1 MRRRVGPTPAASSSP
16 SSGKEPHSMSRIGKK
31 PVPVPNGVTVTLTG
45 NTISVKGPKGELSRK
60 LHPDMQIAV
69 EDGTVNVTRPSDEQ
83 NHRALHGLTRSLIAD
98 MVEGVTNGYRKQL
111 EITGVG
117 YKAEVKPFGLQLAL
131 GFSHP
136 VEYRAPAGIKLSAP
150 QPTAVVIEGAD
161 KEKVGQVAAE
171 IRALRK
177 PEPYKGKGVKY
188 QGEQVRRKAGKAG
201 GK

>member
-1 MRRRVGPTPAASSSP
+1 
-16 SSGKEPHSMSRIGKK
+16 MSRIGRK
-31 PVPVPNGVTVTLTG
+31 PVPVPNNVTVTVDG
-45 NTISVKGPKGELSRK
+45 RTIAVKGPKGELTRL
-60 LHPDMQIAV
+60 LHPDMQVKV
-69 EDGTVNVTRPSDEQ
+69 ENGTVTVNRPSDEDQ
-83 NHRALHGLTRSLIAD
+83 HRALHGLTRSLIAN
-98 MVEGVTNGYRKQL
+98 MVEGVTQGYKKQL

-117 YKAEVKPFGLQLAL
+117 YKAEVRPYGLQLAL

-136 VEYRAPAGIKLSAP
+136 VEYRAPAGIKLTAP

-188 QGEQVRRKAGKAG
+188 LGEQVRRKAGKAG